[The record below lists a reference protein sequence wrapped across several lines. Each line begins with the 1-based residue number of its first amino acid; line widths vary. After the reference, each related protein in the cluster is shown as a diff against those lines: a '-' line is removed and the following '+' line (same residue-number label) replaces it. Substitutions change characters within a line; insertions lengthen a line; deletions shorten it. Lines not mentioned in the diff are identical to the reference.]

1 MGDRNTKIAILISG
15 RGSNMIALAK
25 AIAAPDFPAE
35 VVGVLADKKDAAG
48 LAIAADMNI
57 ATASFERS
65 DFTSKA
71 EHEAAIHDQLAKWNA
86 DIICLA
92 GFMRLLSAS
101 FIDKWTDRIINIH
114 PSLLPKYKGLNTHQR
129 AIEAGDSEHGCT
141 VHYVTAGMDEG
152 PVIAQAKVP
161 VLSDDTEASLTARVL
176 EQEHQLYAKALRD
189 VLERQKP

>member
-1 MGDRNTKIAILISG
+1 
-15 RGSNMIALAK
+15 
-25 AIAAPDFPAE
+25 
-35 VVGVLADKKDAAG
+35 
-48 LAIAADMNI
+48 
-57 ATASFERS
+57 
-65 DFTSKA
+65 
-71 EHEAAIHDQLAKWNA
+71 
-86 DIICLA
+86 
-92 GFMRLLSAS
+92 MRLLSAS

-161 VLSDDTEASLTARVL
+161 ILSDDTEASLTARVL

-189 VLERQKP
+189 VVERQKP